1 MSHTDSPLEA
11 YLDELFLQ
19 VAALPPREARQLMSE
34 AEAHLRDDVEHGM
47 ASGLSEVDAERA
59 AIARFGSASAL
70 ATAEARRQSVPLRSV
85 VRQVFS
91 SALLLGAIGAL
102 AIGASG
108 LIALGIRAFGGD
120 TALTTVP
127 PGRVLSSSDCAR
139 WLAANPTA
147 PSCRSAAISDWAA
160 EIVYYRLAV
169 GVLGVIALLLFLG
182 LRRVTSVE
190 RRWTTLPASVM
201 DTVALCLFA
210 VAGLWTLALGLDALA
225 TSHGD
230 GSGQWLS
237 AAPVALA
244 AAAAYALRLLADVR
258 RPAP

>member
-1 MSHTDSPLEA
+1 VSATDSPLES
-11 YLDELFLQ
+11 YLDELFVQ
-19 VAALPPREARQLMSE
+19 VSTLHPRQARELMAE
-34 AEAHLRDDVEHGM
+34 AEAHLRDDVEQGV
-47 ASGLSEVDAERA
+47 ASGLSEVEAEQV
-59 AIARFGSASAL
+59 AISRFGSTSAL
-70 ATAEARRQSVPLRSV
+70 ASAEARRQPVPLTSV

-108 LIALGIRAFGGD
+108 VIALAIRAFGGN
-120 TALTTVP
+120 TALATVP
-127 PGRVLSSSDCAR
+127 PGRILSSADCAR

-147 PSCRSAAISDWAA
+147 PNCRSAAISDWAA

-169 GVLGVIALLLFLG
+169 GLLGVVALLLFLG
-182 LRRVTSVE
+182 LRRVSTV
-190 RRWTTLPASVM
+190 RRWATLPSSVM

-210 VAGLWTLALGLDALA
+210 VAGLWTLGLGLNALA
-225 TSHGD
+225 TSDGD

-244 AAAAYALRLLADVR
+244 AAVAYGLRLLADVR
-258 RPAP
+258 RSTP